1 LIAPEVSGMRV
12 AVVTGGAS
20 GIGRAI
26 CYELA
31 RQGNAVVVLDL
42 DGQGA
47 ERVAKELEE
56 EDVKAWAGQV
66 DVSDRSQVDDT
77 LAQVRSELG
86 PVAILVTSAG
96 LAPMFEPFSQISLEL
111 WNRIIAIN
119 LTGTF
124 NCVQSAIPDMVEAGW
139 GRVVMISSSSAQRG
153 APGMAQYAASKGG
166 VIALTKSV
174 ALEYAS
180 YGITVNNIAPSSID
194 TPSVH
199 RKQAAGKLPSSKEM
213 GNRIP
218 VGRIGTGKDIA
229 IACNFL
235 CSEEASYITGQTLSV
250 NGGSFLG

>member
-1 LIAPEVSGMRV
+1 MRV

-26 CYELA
+26 CGELA
-31 RQGNAVVVLDL
+31 RQGNEVAVLDL
-42 DGQGA
+42 DGDGA
-47 ERVAKELEE
+47 RRVADELQQEGAR
-56 EDVKAWAGQV
+56 AWAGQV
-66 DVSDRSQVDDT
+66 DVSDRSQVDET
-77 LAQVRSELG
+77 LTQVRSELG
-86 PVAILVTSAG
+86 AVEILVTSAG
-96 LAPMFEPFSQISLEL
+96 LAPMFEPFAQISMEL

-153 APGMAQYAASKGG
+153 GPGMAQYAASKGG
-166 VIALTKSV
+166 VIALAKTL

-180 YGITVNNIAPSSID
+180 SGITVNNIAPSSID

-199 RKQAAGKLPSSKEM
+199 RKQAAGKLPSSEEM

-218 VGRIGTGKDIA
+218 VGRLGTGQDVA
-229 IACNFL
+229 VACAFL
-235 CSEEASYITGQTLSV
+235 CSEGASYVTGQTVSV
-250 NGGSFLG
+250 NGGSFVGW